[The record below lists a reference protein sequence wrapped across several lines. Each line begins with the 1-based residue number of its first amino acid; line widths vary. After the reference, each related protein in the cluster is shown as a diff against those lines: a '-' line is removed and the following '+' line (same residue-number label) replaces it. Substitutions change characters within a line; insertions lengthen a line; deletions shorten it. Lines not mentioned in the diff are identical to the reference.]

1 MTINYEYDKA
11 NFDVSEMS
19 VEEAKRRLRA
29 MGFPVDSWEPPEG
42 DEDKVIKTLPT
53 FKKQALLLDKLKELL
68 VKQVED
74 DQKTIS
80 ALAEKRQRLLHG
92 GGR

>member
-19 VEEAKRRLRA
+19 VEEVKKRLRD
-29 MGFPVDSWEPPEG
+29 MGFPVDTWEAPEG
-42 DEDKVIKTLPT
+42 DKDKIIKTLPT
-53 FKKQALLLDKLKELL
+53 FKKQALLLDKLKDLL
-68 VKQVED
+68 GQQMED
-74 DQKTIS
+74 DRKMIS